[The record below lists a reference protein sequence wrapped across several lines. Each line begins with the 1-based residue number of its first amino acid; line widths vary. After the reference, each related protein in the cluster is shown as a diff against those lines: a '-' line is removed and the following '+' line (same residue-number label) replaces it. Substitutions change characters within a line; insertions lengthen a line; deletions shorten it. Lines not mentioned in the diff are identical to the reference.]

1 MIRIRIKCFTKLFEQ
16 NLTTKWYAFNEITM
30 AAQTTTQINIIKEV
44 KQRDNVQNIC
54 KISNFKRLHDTYCF

>member
-16 NLTTKWYAFNEITM
+16 ILTTKWYAFNEITM
-30 AAQTTTQINIIKEV
+30 AAKTTTQINIIKEV

-54 KISNFKRLHDTYCF
+54 KISNFKRLRDTYCF